1 MRRGCISTDGGI
13 VCLLGMQIE
22 ELGID
27 GVSILSE
34 EGELEI
40 QRLWKTAIRNRC

>member
-1 MRRGCISTDGGI
+1 MRRGCIYTNDGI

-22 ELGID
+22 KLGID

-40 QRLWKTAIRNRC
+40 QRLWKTALYHRC